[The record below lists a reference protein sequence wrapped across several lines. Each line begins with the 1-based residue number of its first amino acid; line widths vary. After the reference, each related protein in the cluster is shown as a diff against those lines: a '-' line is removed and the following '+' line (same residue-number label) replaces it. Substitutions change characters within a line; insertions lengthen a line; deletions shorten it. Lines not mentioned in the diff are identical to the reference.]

1 MSPSRRQPYHAP
13 RPRREVYLAVA
24 ASGGVAVFTV
34 IMVWVLGPHT
44 SSSGTSSTVTTAP
57 HAATT
62 TTTAASGTTT
72 TSAAASTTTS
82 STAGK

>member
-24 ASGGVAVFTV
+24 ASGGLAVFTV

-44 SSSGTSSTVTTAP
+44 SSSGTSSTVTTSP
-57 HAATT
+57 HAAT

-72 TSAAASTTTS
+72 TSTAASTTTS

>member
-13 RPRREVYLAVA
+13 RPRREVYLAIA
-24 ASGGVAVFTV
+24 ASGGLAVFTV

-44 SSSGTSSTVTTAP
+44 SSSGTSSTVTTSP
-57 HAATT
+57 HATT

-72 TSAAASTTTS
+72 TSTAASTTTS